1 MAFSPARRVWSRLM
15 RPFGPPL
22 LTRQWPVWSRYV
34 VTTLL
39 IGLILGFSQ
48 LWTEAAGHV
57 FWLFLTV
64 IIICAALFDRGT
76 SLYAT
81 ALSGAVIGYSAWTG
95 DESLIGPSD
104 IVAGIFFILVGI
116 VTGGLIELL
125 HRTVFR
131 LNETNDALL
140 AAEREKDLLLKE
152 SAHRV
157 RNDLSRLLAIVELE
171 RRAAEHPDVKE
182 TLQAIADRIR
192 VFSRLQNRLLRSGD
206 EAVVQM
212 REYISDLCQD
222 VHSSVAGLKPVSVAA
237 HADPHPVGEPT
248 AIVVGL
254 IINELVTNALKHAF
268 PDNHSGTVS
277 VTFRS
282 RDGECVLCVEDD
294 GVGIPPEA
302 SRKET
307 LGQRLISSLVSQLQG
322 SYEIRRRNDG
332 PGTFAR
338 VRFRATQG
346 AE

>member
-1 MAFSPARRVWSRLM
+1 M

-22 LTRQWPVWSRYV
+22 VTRRWPVWSRYV

-39 IGLILGFSQ
+39 IAFVLALPQF
-48 LWTEAAGHV
+48 WAEAAGHV
-57 FWLFLTV
+57 FWLFLAV
-64 IIICAALFDRGT
+64 IISCAALFDRGT

-81 ALSGAVIGYSAWTG
+81 GLSGGVIGYSAWTG
-95 DESLIGPSD
+95 DETLVGPSD
-104 IVAGIFFILVGI
+104 VIAWIFFVFVG
-116 VTGGLIELL
+116 VLTGGLIELL

-131 LNETNDALL
+131 LNQANEALL
-140 AAEREKDLLLKE
+140 ASEHEKDLLLKE

-237 HADPHPVGEPT
+237 HADPHPVKEPT
-248 AIVVGL
+248 AVVVGL
-254 IINELVTNALKHAF
+254 ITNELVTNALKHAF
-268 PDNHSGTVS
+268 PDNRAGTVN

-282 RDGECVLCVEDD
+282 RGSECVLCVEDD

-302 SRKET
+302 ERKET

-332 PGTFAR
+332 SGTFAR
-338 VRFRATQG
+338 VRFPAADG